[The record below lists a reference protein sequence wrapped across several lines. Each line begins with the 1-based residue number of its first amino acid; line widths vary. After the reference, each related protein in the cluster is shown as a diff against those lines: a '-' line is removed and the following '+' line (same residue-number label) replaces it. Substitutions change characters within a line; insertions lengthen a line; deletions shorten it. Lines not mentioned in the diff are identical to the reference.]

1 MSPSLLSISL
11 SSVSTRGR
19 LKREETNMIDL
30 NLTLEER
37 LQPEPLITLWEMITG
52 TITVAFGFIAVMV
65 LGVILWAIM

>member
-1 MSPSLLSISL
+1 
-11 SSVSTRGR
+11 
-19 LKREETNMIDL
+19 MIDL